1 MTRMNARHS
10 RFVGTLLCAGFLT
23 LAGCQGESLPAEEAA
38 VEVPVP
44 ESMTELQLSPVAIAS
59 GGILSEV
66 VTRRSLEESM
76 AATGRVQINQD
87 TSARV
92 GAFAEGRVT
101 RVDVT
106 IGDRVEAGQP
116 IVWIHSHELIDA
128 RAAYS
133 RALTSLSLAQRDLS
147 YTRAEAVRAD
157 RLLEAKA
164 ISVREQLQAAAD
176 VVAAEAQLEQARTEV
191 ERAGEFIHHLGVE
204 PDSPQGEESG
214 DVVVRSPITG
224 VVMERSVTIGSV
236 VSPAE
241 DLMTISDLTTLW
253 VVAEVPEQRSSF
265 VKMGQSVQISVPAF
279 PDVGFDGRVVY
290 IGESLDPAYRTV
302 SVRCLVRDV
311 SGRLRPE
318 MYATIDV
325 GLGQTPSLLA
335 VAAGAVQEIEGESVV
350 FIDHNDGRFE
360 KRVVRIGRS
369 QDGMTEITTGL
380 REGERIV
387 TDGAFLIK
395 TEFLKGTI
403 VD

>member
-1 MTRMNARHS
+1 
-10 RFVGTLLCAGFLT
+10 
-23 LAGCQGESLPAEEAA
+23 
-38 VEVPVP
+38 
-44 ESMTELQLSPVAIAS
+44 
-59 GGILSEV
+59 
-66 VTRRSLEESM
+66 
-76 AATGRVQINQD
+76 
-87 TSARV
+87 
-92 GAFAEGRVT
+92 
-101 RVDVT
+101 
-106 IGDRVEAGQP
+106 
-116 IVWIHSHELIDA
+116 
-128 RAAYS
+128 
-133 RALTSLSLAQRDLS
+133 
-147 YTRAEAVRAD
+147 
-157 RLLEAKA
+157 
-164 ISVREQLQAAAD
+164 
-176 VVAAEAQLEQARTEV
+176 
-191 ERAGEFIHHLGVE
+191 
-204 PDSPQGEESG
+204 
-214 DVVVRSPITG
+214 
-224 VVMERSVTIGSV
+224 MERSVTIGSV